1 MSFFNANAVLRG
13 GTIDDMSI
21 GSVTA
26 STGAFTTLN
35 ASSTVTFSDNLT
47 VAGNLIVN
55 GITTTLRTESLAV
68 DDPVLIIGG
77 NITASQSCPYDLGI
91 MFNRGADGGSGGDGL
106 GNAAIIWNELTSDEF
121 QFIHSTSSVFGL
133 NAGNLEGTSFAKV
146 KTGALTVSSTLS
158 VGSSVRIK
166 GSLSIGTNFSP
177 SNINTSGN
185 ITVGSTQ
192 GSLILSSNTS
202 SSSISAAD
210 VLDRPLTF
218 LDTSSG
224 NVTVSMPTSGLTDGV
239 TKNFILAADSGDG
252 SGTNTAIIDF
262 SSGGLLSADG
272 SNKRYIHLY
281 TKGQGCMVVWNNT
294 ISKWCIINAG
304 GYVADSI

>member
-1 MSFFNANAVLRG
+1 
-13 GTIDDMSI
+13 
-21 GSVTA
+21 
-26 STGAFTTLN
+26 TGAFTTLN

-239 TKNFILAADSGDG
+239 
-252 SGTNTAIIDF
+252 
-262 SSGGLLSADG
+262 
-272 SNKRYIHLY
+272 
-281 TKGQGCMVVWNNT
+281 
-294 ISKWCIINAG
+294 
-304 GYVADSI
+304 